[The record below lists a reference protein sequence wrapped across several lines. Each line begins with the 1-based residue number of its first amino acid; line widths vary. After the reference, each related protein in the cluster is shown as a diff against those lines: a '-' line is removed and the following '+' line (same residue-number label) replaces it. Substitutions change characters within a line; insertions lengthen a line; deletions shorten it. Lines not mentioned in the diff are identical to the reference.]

1 MNSLPLLRTCFLLLA
16 LTSAFNLGR
25 YTIEFSGSV
34 WAWTA
39 LVLGVV
45 VLAISLFTVTYEFW
59 KPKS

>member
-1 MNSLPLLRTCFLLLA
+1 MRLNARQVFYEGGASRD
-16 LTSAFNLGR
+16 
-25 YTIEFSGSV
+25 TIEFSGSV

-45 VLAISLFTVTYEFW
+45 VLAVSLFTVTYEFW